1 MRNLHF
7 FLLGLAATLIVGFAS
22 VSPLHP
28 AGTGA
33 PQNAPRIAVVTPGT
47 AAITPL
53 PADPRTTDGRDGCRD
68 RDNEPAL
75 PMSRLRP
82 PPVRTRARPGRRTAS
97 ASCP

>member
-1 MRNLHF
+1 MRNLLF

-53 PADPRTTDGRDGCRD
+53 PADRSGTDGRDDSRERG
-68 RDNEPAL
+68 PQT
-75 PMSRLRP
+75 SRL
-82 PPVRTRARPGRRTAS
+82 
-97 ASCP
+97 